1 MRILLAAAFAVA
13 LTGAAGTASAAVKS
27 AAEGRL
33 ELESTVLVT
42 AAPEAVYAAIGQI
55 GDWWDP
61 AHSYGGRMTLD
72 LRPGGC
78 FCESLPGGGVKHGE
92 VVMAMPGKLVRLS
105 APLGPMQDWG
115 VTAAMTFELKPAEGG
130 GTTVILRYNASG
142 FSAAQL
148 QAAPGIDGV
157 VAGQL
162 KRLKAFVE
170 TGKPGGR

>member
-1 MRILLAAAFAVA
+1 MRVLLAAAMAVA
-13 LTGAAGTASAAVKS
+13 LAGQAGAASAAVKS

-33 ELESTVLVT
+33 ELESSVVID
-42 AAPEAVYAAIGQI
+42 AAPDKVYAAIGQI
-55 GDWWDP
+55 GSWWDP
-61 AHSYGGRMTLD
+61 AHSYGGQMTLE

-115 VTAAMTFELKPAEGG
+115 VAAAMTFELKPAEGG
-130 GTTVILRYNASG
+130 KTTVVLRYNASG
-142 FSAAQL
+142 FSAGQL

-157 VAGQL
+157 VVGQL
-162 KRLKAFVE
+162 TRLKSFAE
-170 TGKPGGR
+170 TGKPT